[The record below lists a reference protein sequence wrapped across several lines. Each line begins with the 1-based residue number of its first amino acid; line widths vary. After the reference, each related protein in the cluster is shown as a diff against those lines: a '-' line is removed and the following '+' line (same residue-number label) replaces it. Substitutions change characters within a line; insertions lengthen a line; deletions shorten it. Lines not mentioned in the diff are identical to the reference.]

1 MVVSFVLL
9 LLLGVGH
16 LDLMLVVAAL
26 TLGDLFVFGRF
37 CVAKVFW
44 RFQRQVCCWPLMKN
58 MHSPNFI
65 FS

>member
-44 RFQRQVCCWPLMKN
+44 KGTGSKDRCVVG
-58 MHSPNFI
+58 H
-65 FS
+65 